1 MPTQSLATSHPENG
15 NNTKSGLATPVMR
28 AKKTALTYIFFQPQL
43 REKFDGKAVIN
54 FRNLANLAISKQ
66 VNIFALARQ
75 ARRDDS

>member
-1 MPTQSLATSHPENG
+1 
-15 NNTKSGLATPVMR
+15 MR
-28 AKKTALTYIFFQPQL
+28 AKKTALTCIFFQPQL